1 MKRLIIFVLLCV
13 VSIHGAYAAP
23 SRAGGLE
30 DYGTLLSGDGP
41 FIIHYEPR
49 FERMAHK
56 VDKLLT
62 GSWKELAREVGLERV
77 DTVNVYITG
86 DEDVYRSLHGGF
98 IPEWGAAYCNSGRRE
113 IGLNADVVLKSPRP
127 IRIVIKHELSHILL
141 ADRVAGAGV
150 PRWFAEGLAMRQAGE
165 WTFGHQWGLVT
176 AIWAKRLPYIEDFDG
191 PLPRGAPEAHLAYGI
206 SYCAVEE
213 LLRERPEDLI
223 TLTAYVRDLEDFDR
237 AFTLTFG
244 ESPGEFS
251 TRLHTQLLNRYGTT
265 AVLLR
270 SVPYWGVMTLLF
282 LVVFLIKMY
291 RGRRKLREW
300 ESTERADTNL
310 F

>member
-1 MKRLIIFVLLCV
+1 MKRLILFILLFA
-13 VSIHGAYAAP
+13 VSPQGADAVS
-23 SRAGGLE
+23 SRSAMLE
-30 DYGTLLSGDGP
+30 GYGTIRSGSGP

-49 FERMAHK
+49 FEKMAHR
-56 VDKLLT
+56 VDALLA
-62 GSWKELAREVGLERV
+62 GSWRELAREVGLERV
-77 DTVNVYITG
+77 DTVDVYITG

-113 IGLNADVVLKSPRP
+113 IGLNADLVLKSPRP
-127 IRIVIKHELSHILL
+127 IKVVIKHELSHILL
-141 ADRVAGAGV
+141 ADRVAGAAV

-165 WTFGHQWGLVT
+165 WTFGRQWGLVT
-176 AIWAKRLPYIEDFDG
+176 AIWAKQLPYIEDFDG
-191 PLPRGAPEAHLAYGI
+191 PLPRGASDAHLAYGI

-213 LLRERPEDLI
+213 LLEERSEDLV
-223 TLTAYVRDLEDFDR
+223 TLTAYVRDLGDFDR

-270 SVPYWGVMTLLF
+270 SVPYWGGMTLLF

-300 ESTERADTNL
+300 ESAERMG
-310 F
+310 